1 MKASEIDKILVRYYD
16 GVTDEAEE
24 KELKRFFTEEDVPA
38 HLLAQKEIFMQLGD
52 FSEPEIPDGL
62 ECRLSAKIDEWAICE
77 KRTLKVN
84 RTGQTRARWVG
95 SIAAGLFILFSV
107 GICLY
112 KPYSSTMQDTCVT
125 SEEAY
130 VQAQK
135 ALVMLSV
142 CLNKGVAKVE
152 SLQETTGKVQESVNK
167 QLNRINNIKL

>member
-84 RTGQTRARWVG
+84 RTGQTGTMGRKHSCRFVYLVLCWDMPIQTLFLHDARYLCYFRRSVRTG
-95 SIAAGLFILFSV
+95 SKGTRHAF
-107 GICLY
+107 CL
-112 KPYSSTMQDTCVT
+112 P
-125 SEEAY
+125 
-130 VQAQK
+130 
-135 ALVMLSV
+135 
-142 CLNKGVAKVE
+142 
-152 SLQETTGKVQESVNK
+152 
-167 QLNRINNIKL
+167 